1 MQIKNADTENDNFYQ
16 EIAMNGNDVLKATI
30 ERLIENAD
38 EAVEEAKVHCGD
50 DYYSTRRL
58 VYYEVLDTIK
68 DDIIMGDLDPADYG
82 LGMDLEKRYLQG

>member
-1 MQIKNADTENDNFYQ
+1 
-16 EIAMNGNDVLKATI
+16 MNGADVLKATI

-38 EAVEEAKVHCGD
+38 EALQEAKAHKND
-50 DYYSTRRL
+50 SLYYSARKD

-82 LGMDLEKRYLQG
+82 LGIDLEKRYLQG

>member
-1 MQIKNADTENDNFYQ
+1 MSGD
-16 EIAMNGNDVLKATI
+16 DVLKATI

-38 EAVEEAKVHCGD
+38 EALQEAKAHKND
-50 DYYSTRRL
+50 SPYYSARKD

-68 DDIIMGDLDPADYG
+68 DDIIMGDLDPDDYG